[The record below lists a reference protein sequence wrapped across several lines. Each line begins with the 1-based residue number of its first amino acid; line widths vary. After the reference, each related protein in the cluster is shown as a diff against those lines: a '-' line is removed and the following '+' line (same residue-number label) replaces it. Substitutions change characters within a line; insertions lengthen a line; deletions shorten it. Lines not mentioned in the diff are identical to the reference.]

1 MRDERER
8 ARPPPARF
16 SLLTSHPYFAH
27 VIRFSNVYKGY
38 PNGALALKDV
48 TFHVSKGEFVFL
60 TGHSGAGKSTI
71 MKLLYAEQRPSSG
84 EVRVSGYNVTA
95 LKPDEVAKLRRRLG
109 VVFQDFRL
117 LEDRTAAENIAFALE
132 VTGARSDTI
141 AARVMRVLTQVGLSA
156 KGRAYPRELSGG
168 EQQRVAI
175 ARALV
180 NDPAILLADEPTG
193 NLDERATR
201 GVFQLIRDIN
211 AGGTVVVMATH
222 DLDLVRQTSYR
233 IVEMRDGSLVYDSAV
248 DEAAAEAQ

>member
-1 MRDERER
+1 
-8 ARPPPARF
+8 
-16 SLLTSHPYFAH
+16 
-27 VIRFSNVYKGY
+27 VIRFHNVFKSF

-48 TFHVSKGEFVFL
+48 SFHVSKSEFVFL

-71 MKLLYAEQRPSSG
+71 LKLLFGEQKPSQG
-84 EVRVSGYNVTA
+84 EVKVSGFSIGEIRSGDI
-95 LKPDEVAKLRRRLG
+95 PRLRRRLG

-117 LEDRTAAENIAFALE
+117 LEDRTAAENVAFALE
-132 VTGARSDTI
+132 VTGARRDTI
-141 AARVMRVLTQVGLSA
+141 PARTMRVLTQVGLAA
-156 KGRAYPRELSGG
+156 KSRAYPRELSGG

-201 GVFQLIRDIN
+201 GVFQLIREIN

-222 DLDLVRQTSYR
+222 DLDLVRQTKYR
-233 IVEMRDGSLVYDSAV
+233 TIELREGAIAYDSAV
-248 DEAAAEAQ
+248 DDRATGTR

>member
-1 MRDERER
+1 
-8 ARPPPARF
+8 
-16 SLLTSHPYFAH
+16 
-27 VIRFSNVYKGY
+27 VIRLSHVYKSY

-48 TFHVSKGEFVFL
+48 SFRVNRGEFVFL

-71 MKLLYAEQRPSSG
+71 MKLLFAEQKPTTG
-84 EVRVSGYNVTA
+84 EVRVSGYNVST
-95 LKPDEVAKLRRRLG
+95 LRVDEIPKLRRRLG

-132 VTGARSDTI
+132 VTGARGDTI
-141 AARVMRVLTQVGLSA
+141 TARVTRVLTQVGLAA
-156 KGRAYPRELSGG
+156 KSRAYPRELSGG

-180 NDPAILLADEPTG
+180 NDPAILVADEPTG

-201 GVFQLIRDIN
+201 GVFQLLRDIN
-211 AGGTVVVMATH
+211 SGGTVIVMATH

-233 IVEMRDGSLVYDSAV
+233 TIELRDGGVVYDSVVDDADGAETAV
-248 DEAAAEAQ
+248 AE